1 VEDKM
6 ASIELE
12 HIGIPAPGAAFDP
25 TVQFYAKIFGMQII
39 REVNA
44 NQHLAFLSDG
54 KGGRIEVLDTE
65 GEPMANPA
73 HLAFMVPFP
82 EFEETR
88 TRLAEQG
95 VAFDPVFVTDTGDHL
110 AYFNDP
116 AGNRA
121 QLVGRVTPLE

>member
-1 VEDKM
+1 M

-12 HIGIPAPGAAFDP
+12 HIGIPAPGDTFEP
-25 TVQFYAKIFGMQII
+25 TVRFYEQVFGMKII

-54 KGGRIEVLDTE
+54 MGGRIEVLDTE

-82 EFEETR
+82 EFEETKA
-88 TRLAEQG
+88 RLAEQG

>member
-1 VEDKM
+1 MEGQM

-12 HIGIPAPGAAFDP
+12 HIGIPAPGALFDP
-25 TVQFYAKIFGMQII
+25 TVQFYAKIFGMQVI

-65 GEPMANPA
+65 GAPMANPA

-82 EFEETR
+82 EFEATR
-88 TRLAEQG
+88 TALAEQG
-95 VAFDPVFVTDTGDHL
+95 VAFDPVFVTDSGDHL

>member
-1 VEDKM
+1 M

-12 HIGIPAPGAAFDP
+12 HVGIPAPGSTFDP
-25 TVQFYAKIFGMQII
+25 TVQFYAKIFGMKII

-65 GEPMANPA
+65 GDPVGNPA

-88 TRLAEQG
+88 ARLAEQG
-95 VAFDPVFVTDTGDHL
+95 VAFDPIFVTDTGDHL

>member
-1 VEDKM
+1 M

-12 HIGIPAPGAAFDP
+12 HIGIPAPGDTFEP
-25 TVQFYAKIFGMQII
+25 TVRFYQQIFGMKVI

-54 KGGRIEVLDTE
+54 MGGRIEVLDTE

-82 EFEETR
+82 EFEETKA
-88 TRLAEQG
+88 RLAEQG

>member
-1 VEDKM
+1 MV
-6 ASIELE
+6 SIELE
-12 HIGIPAPGAAFDP
+12 HIGIPAPGATFDP
-25 TVQFYAKIFGMQII
+25 TVQFYAKIFGMTII

-54 KGGRIEVLDTE
+54 RGGRIEVLDTE
-65 GEPMANPA
+65 GSPLGNPA

-88 TRLAEQG
+88 ARLAEQG
-95 VAFDPVFVTDTGDHL
+95 VAFDPIFVTDSGDHL

>member
-1 VEDKM
+1 M

-12 HIGIPAPGAAFDP
+12 HVGIPAPGAAFDQ
-25 TVQFYAKIFGMQII
+25 TVRFYEQIFGMKVI

-44 NQHLAFLSDG
+44 TQHIAFLSDG
-54 KGGRIEVLDTE
+54 MGGRIEVLDTE
-65 GEPMANPA
+65 GAPMANPA

-95 VAFDPVFVTDTGDHL
+95 VAFDPIFVTDTGDHL

>member
-1 VEDKM
+1 M
-6 ASIELE
+6 AAKIELE
-12 HIGIPAPGAAFDP
+12 HVGIPAPGDTFDQ
-25 TVQFYAKIFGMQII
+25 TVRFYAQIFGMKIV
-39 REVNA
+39 REGSGT
-44 NQHLAFLSDG
+44 QHIAFLSDG

-65 GEPMANPA
+65 GQPMGNPA

-82 EFEETR
+82 EFEDTR
-88 TRLAEQG
+88 ARLAEQG
-95 VAFDPVFVTDTGDHL
+95 VAFDPVFVTDSGDHL